1 MKQALG
7 NRIRSNFICPALIV
21 LWSGLALTGCNSGSG
36 SPPPPPINSVSI
48 SPARCGATATQSVNF
63 TARVQNDVGSTGV
76 SWSVSGGGSFSSQS
90 NSAATYV
97 APSTAGSVTITA
109 TSLADGTKDA
119 SATIGVTD
127 LSGVTT
133 YHNNLSR
140 DGANSRE
147 FALTTSNVKT
157 ATFGKLFSCTVDGAI
172 YAQPL
177 WVPQLTI
184 NGAKHNVIIVA
195 TQHDSI
201 YAFDADSNANPC
213 VALWHANLIDTA
225 HGGTAGET
233 SVPSSGP
240 TALVGSGFGDIAP
253 EVGITGTPVIDPSTN
268 TLYVVSKSVIPA
280 GPTFFQRLHGLDITT
295 GNEKLNG
302 NKPVTISATYPG
314 TADGGITVAFDPR
327 NEGQRAGLTL
337 LPNGIV
343 YVAWA
348 SHEDATPYHGWVI
361 GFDKTSLS
369 RLTAYNDSP
378 NGRQGGIW
386 MAGGAPAADSN
397 NNLYVISG
405 NGNYDGRTDFGDSIL
420 KLSSGLA
427 LVDSFTPSVQQT
439 LDQSDLDLGSG
450 GAAILVDSPSA
461 PPGFQHLLVGGGKGP
476 TLNGILYVADR
487 GNLGG
492 FNSNDTGIVQEFPV
506 GTMVFATAAFWQNNL
521 YIAGAGGPLT
531 AFSFSPTL
539 GQFNAVPTSQSS
551 AIYGFPGATPSVSSQ
566 NTSNGIVWAIDTSR
580 YCTTQSPGCGPAVL
594 HAYDGTTLNTEL
606 WNSSQ
611 LAANSAGFAVKF
623 TVPTVA
629 NGKFYI
635 GTRGNDS
642 GAGTSSIL
650 GELDVYGLLPN

>member
-1 MKQALG
+1 MMLA
-7 NRIRSNFICPALIV
+7 RPA
-21 LWSGLALTGCNSGSG
+21 C
-36 SPPPPPINSVSI
+36 
-48 SPARCGATATQSVNF
+48 
-63 TARVQNDVGSTGV
+63 
-76 SWSVSGGGSFSSQS
+76 SSQS

-109 TSLADGTKDA
+109 TSLADGTKNA

-140 DGANSRE
+140 DGANSHE
-147 FALTTSNVKT
+147 FALTTANVKT

-240 TALVGSGFGDIAP
+240 TALVGRGSGDIVP

-280 GPTFFQRLHGLDITT
+280 GPTFFQRLHGLDITA

-314 TADGGITVAFDPR
+314 TADGGTTVAFDPR
-327 NEGQRAGLTL
+327 NDGQRAGLTL

-369 RLTAYNDSP
+369 LLTAYNDSP

-405 NGNYDGRTDFGDSIL
+405 NGNYDGITDFGDSIL

-427 LVDSFTPSVQQT
+427 LVDAFTPSVQQT

-551 AIYGFPGATPSVSSQ
+551 AKYGFPGATPSVSSQ
-566 NTSNGIVWAIDTSR
+566 NTSNGIVWAIDTTR

-611 LAANSAGFAVKF
+611 AAANSAGFAVKF
-623 TVPTVA
+623 TMPTVA

-642 GAGTSSIL
+642 GPGTSSIL